1 MSVPYRITIRVSEG
15 TMKKLEQLVESYH
28 YESVSDVIRKA
39 IDVLIERDYK
49 DQGIEKLNVTV
60 SRSLLDELNIKMESE
75 ETLPLE
81 DIIKAALREY
91 ASREMKKEMK
101 ALMKELDG
109 KDS

>member
-1 MSVPYRITIRVSEG
+1 MSVPYRITIRVSES

-49 DQGIEKLNVTV
+49 DQGIEHLNVTV
-60 SRSLLDELNIKMESE
+60 SRSLLDELNIKMETE

-91 ASREMKKEMK
+91 TSREMKKEMK
-101 ALMKELDG
+101 ELMDELKE